1 MIVQQTF
8 LGHRTDRG
16 GLWKAE
22 CTVGGQ
28 HYEATSRHS
37 APHELAR
44 KLLAAGVPDEPMTIE
59 TDGLKGTASCA
70 SFYAMARYTYR
81 EGDRVLA
88 RVKWKPPPAAAG
100 GEEKEQEFAPEEA
113 QAP

>member
-1 MIVQQTF
+1 MIVHQTF
-8 LGHRTDRG
+8 LGHYTDRG

-22 CTVGGQ
+22 CEVNGQ
-28 HYEATSRHS
+28 HFEATSRHS

-44 KLLAAGVPDEPMTIE
+44 KLLAAGVPDDKMTIE
-59 TDGLKGTASCA
+59 TAGLSGVATSA

-81 EGDRVLA
+81 EGNRVLA

-100 GEEKEQEFAPEEA
+100 GEEKEQEFAAEEA
-113 QAP
+113 QVA